1 VSSLY
6 FRFMARGDRA
16 ASPLLERL
24 LARADGYSHV
34 SDWRADA
41 VAAEEPCAAAPIALF
56 AAHGLV
62 NGAWACLATPVHYTA
77 EMSNV
82 RLAHDGILRLDQA
95 TAAALALDFNR
106 IWRDSGIAMKV
117 GRFADLFCIFDAPL
131 RVTTQDPEVVLDR
144 HIEDFLPQG
153 ADAPRLRRLM
163 SEIEMWLFEHAATG
177 APRARHSSTANG
189 LWLWGGGAL
198 RTAPALLDLESAG
211 EDVVF
216 SYFNGDVSRGGV
228 VVAPRPDS
236 AEWPAAEAQW
246 LKPAVTA
253 LKSGRLKRLLLS
265 GADRCFTIRAANLR
279 RFWRRDRP
287 WTEHFQ

>member
-1 VSSLY
+1 
-6 FRFMARGDRA
+6 
-16 ASPLLERL
+16 
-24 LARADGYSHV
+24 
-34 SDWRADA
+34 
-41 VAAEEPCAAAPIALF
+41 
-56 AAHGLV
+56 
-62 NGAWACLATPVHYTA
+62 
-77 EMSNV
+77 
-82 RLAHDGILRLDQA
+82 
-95 TAAALALDFNR
+95 LALDFNR

-131 RVTTQDPEVVLDR
+131 RVSTQDPEAVLDR

-163 SEIEMWLFEHAATG
+163 SEIEMWLFEHAAAG
-177 APRARHSSTANG
+177 ASQARHSSTANG

-198 RTAPALLDLESAG
+198 RTAPALLDLRSAG
-211 EDVVF
+211 EDAMF

-236 AEWPAAEAQW
+236 AEWPAAEARW
-246 LKPAVTA
+246 LEPAVTA
-253 LKSGRLKRLLLS
+253 LKSGQVKRLLLS
-265 GADRCFTIRAANLR
+265 GDERCFTIRAANLR